1 MAWLVALDFIGPDI
15 RLGSLCTITVY
26 IPAAQMCLARLACV
40 YRHMAVRVHV
50 PRVMQATAA
59 QSGCCHAG

>member
-26 IPAAQMCLARLACV
+26 IPAAQIVSGQVSMCV
-40 YRHMAVRVHV
+40 STHG
-50 PRVMQATAA
+50 
-59 QSGCCHAG
+59 S